1 MPRRLTLPFALEEGR
16 VPGIVSRLLYV
27 ASIVIGAFIVWASV
41 AEIRELTIAAG
52 QLRPVGSVH
61 LVQHLEGGIVS
72 EILVSDGEAVETGTA
87 LLRLQPI
94 AAASDLAQLTVRA
107 ASLALQVERQTAA
120 LEGREP
126 DFGALAQQYPDL
138 ARHQMN
144 LHASERDSLAQQRRS
159 LASRVVQKFAEVQ
172 AFQARLESLEA
183 QLAIDREQLD
193 MRQQLFDQRLLS
205 RAHLLDGKRE
215 YESTNDDMIAV
226 RGQLHSA
233 QEASNEASINL
244 LALDDEFV
252 NRLNDERSRAAA
264 ELAEL
269 SEALAKQQDRV
280 DRLLVRAPAR
290 GVVTGFTPK
299 SIGEV
304 IGPGDVVAEIV
315 PMDSEIVAEVQIDP
329 ADIGHVSIG
338 DVAEVKVTTFDFARF
353 GAIEGT
359 VRQISATTFQ
369 NEDGEPYYRAVIALG
384 SDHVGSGGD
393 RHPVLPGM
401 VVNAEIVTGSKS
413 FMRYLLKPIYRSLD
427 VAFSER

>member
-1 MPRRLTLPFALEEGR
+1 LTLPFALEEGR

-72 EILVSDGEAVETGTA
+72 EILVSDGDVVEAGTA

-107 ASLALQVERQTAA
+107 ASLALQVEQQTAA
-120 LEGREP
+120 LEGRDP

-138 ARHQMN
+138 ARHRMN
-144 LHASERDSLAQQRRS
+144 LHASERDRLAQQRRS
-159 LASRVVQKFAEVQ
+159 LASRVVQKFSEVQ
-172 AFQARLESLEA
+172 ALQARLESLEA
-183 QLAIDREQLD
+183 QLAIDREDLD

-205 RAHLLDGKRE
+205 RTHLLDAKRE

-226 RGQLHSA
+226 RGQLHSV
-233 QEASNEASINL
+233 QEANNEASINL
-244 LALDDEFV
+244 LALDDEFA

-269 SEALAKQQDRV
+269 GEALAKQQDRV
-280 DRLLVRAPAR
+280 DRLLVRAPAS
-290 GVVTGFTPK
+290 GVVTGLAPK

-359 VRQISATTFQ
+359 VRQISATTFR
-369 NEDGEPYYRAVIALG
+369 NEDGEPYYRAVIALA
-384 SDHVGSGGD
+384 SDHVGSGANL
-393 RHPVLPGM
+393 HPVLPGM